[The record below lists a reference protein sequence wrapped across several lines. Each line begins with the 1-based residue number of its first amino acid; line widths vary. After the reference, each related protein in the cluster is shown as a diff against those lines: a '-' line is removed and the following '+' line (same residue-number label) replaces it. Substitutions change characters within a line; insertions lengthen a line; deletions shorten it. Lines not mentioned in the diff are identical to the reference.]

1 MNVLIS
7 ACLLGCHCK
16 YDGGNNDSPILKEL
30 IENHNVIT
38 VCPEML
44 GGLSCPRIP
53 CEIQGNRVVGKD
65 GMDYTSFYKKGAMK
79 ALEIAKSHQVKVAF
93 MKKNSPSCGVNF
105 VYDGSFTHTL
115 VPGSGIFTQLLKE
128 NDILIFE
135 V

>member
-7 ACLLGCHCK
+7 ACLLGCNCK
-16 YDGGNNDSPILKEL
+16 YDGGNNNSPILKEL
-30 IENHNVIT
+30 IKNHNIIM

-44 GGLSCPRIP
+44 GGLPCPRIP
-53 CEIQGNRVVGKD
+53 CEIQGNRVIGKD
-65 GMDYTSFYKKGAMK
+65 GHDYTSFYQKGAKK
-79 ALEIAKSHQVKVAF
+79 ALEIAKSHQVQVAF
-93 MKKNSPSCGVNF
+93 LKKNSPSCGLNF

-135 V
+135 L